1 MTQSDDE
8 KIRAELN
15 KGFDMLTTDPASEA
29 RYEELKGRDEEWKK
43 KDPGGFKKDMDK
55 MCKAMFGDRWEV
67 EYNAM
72 LREEFPEE
80 FED

>member
-8 KIRAELN
+8 KILAELN

-29 RYEELKGRDEEWKK
+29 RYEELRGRDEEWKK
-43 KDPGGFKKDMDK
+43 KDPDGFKKDMEK
-55 MCKAMFGDRWEV
+55 MCKAMFGDKWEV